1 MPSRRWLQREDP
13 GAAGVVPTVLPGFTD
28 SRWFRDA
35 FGECVAYGFFPH
47 RHMPLTQ
54 TYPLMH
60 AANERIDLR
69 DLAFAARAYR
79 DLVRELVP

>member
-1 MPSRRWLQREDP
+1 
-13 GAAGVVPTVLPGFTD
+13 
-28 SRWFRDA
+28 
-35 FGECVAYGFFPH
+35 
-47 RHMPLTQ
+47 MPLTQ

-60 AANERIDLR
+60 AADERIDLR